1 MYRPSVCV
9 SGIVWYAMHDW
20 KQNSVVPLHI
30 LTGQL
35 AFSFRFVS
43 VYGLS
48 QIGVLPSSDAY
59 GIWLGIPSM

>member
-1 MYRPSVCV
+1 MCV

-30 LTGQL
+30 LTGVQ
-35 AFSFRFVS
+35 FPSMHG
-43 VYGLS
+43 YGWS